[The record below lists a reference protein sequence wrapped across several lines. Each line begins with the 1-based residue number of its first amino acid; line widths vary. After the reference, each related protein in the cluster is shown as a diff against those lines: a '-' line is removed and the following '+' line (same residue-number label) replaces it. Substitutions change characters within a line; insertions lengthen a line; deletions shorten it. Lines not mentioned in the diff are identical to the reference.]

1 MKKGASTSL
10 NDFPYYGT
18 HRVGDIVMDLDSGI
32 ECEIDRYGRAMDKYG
47 IDRSK
52 KRLGIVKPWKPGDD
66 EKKKRDAEEKA
77 VKEAEKDFQMDQFE
91 DPEELVVELA
101 EETSPAGG
109 QTTNSETSEA
119 MQSST
124 VEENAMTEEETA
136 APTLVSFTDQQL
148 ADELRTR
155 GYEVSASKII
165 MVPQEVTL

>member
-10 NDFPYYGT
+10 NDFNYYGT
-18 HRVGDIVMDLDSGI
+18 LRVGDIVMDLDSGI

-47 IDRSK
+47 NDHSK
-52 KRLGIVKPWKPGDD
+52 RRLGIVKPWKPGDD

-109 QTTNSETSEA
+109 QKTDSETSEA
-119 MQSST
+119 MQSTT
-124 VEENAMTEEETA
+124 VEENAMTEEEKT
-136 APTLVSFTDQQL
+136 PLTLESFTDQQL